1 LAVTAGL
8 NQWRLTVVGDE
19 GSLTVPDEGTTLL
32 RQRHDDAKPLVVD
45 FPPSDEEGDSEDLL
59 QCTWNA
65 LIAGFVGA
73 VRDNDQ
79 TLHKQP
85 DLPTLTDGLRTE
97 QVIAAARQSNAAR
110 RWVDIGE

>member
-1 LAVTAGL
+1 VDWEQEVAQVFHATQAATRRRKAAGRAL
-8 NQWRLTVVGDE
+8 
-19 GSLTVPDEGTTLL
+19 
-32 RQRHDDAKPLVVD
+32 
-45 FPPSDEEGDSEDLL
+45 PPSDEEGDSEDLL

-65 LIAGFVGA
+65 LIADFVGA
-73 VRDNDQ
+73 VRNNDQ

-110 RWVDIGE
+110 RWIDIGE